1 MSIKLVEN
9 YAVAQARQAVKDS
22 LQAHGEACI
31 LLSMYHRF
39 TDSDM
44 PLCPYCTDDV
54 YTGSGEICT
63 ICWGTTIQGGV
74 KQASKVWGLFTDNVE
89 GEQYRKHGIWQ
100 ADQREFQ
107 TEASPQL
114 MQHDYVIR
122 IRKWNANGTPAE
134 IEGFYAIKEVT
145 KDSMRTGTRY
155 GQSDNDIIGQKA
167 QVSEVSNITN
177 IAKYPVIGVPFL
189 PPEAQTPEHT
199 PMVTRAK
206 AYPYA
211 PASDVR
217 HAITIGN
224 GHSRLITIPHELGT
238 SDVIVQV
245 YDIATGEQ
253 VDTNVFAA
261 TLSTVTLS
269 FLTPP
274 PVNSLRVNITA
285 FGTRYAFTIGD
296 GESTTIV
303 VNHNLHTTNVLV
315 QLYDAETGEQVDTN
329 IYASDSNSVTLEFG
343 EAPAVDALRVVIVA

>member
-39 TDSDM
+39 SDSDM
-44 PLCPYCTDDV
+44 PHCPYCTDDV
-54 YTGSGEICT
+54 YTGSGEVCT

-89 GEQYRKHGIWQ
+89 GEVYGKRGVWQ
-100 ADQREFQ
+100 ADNREFQ
-107 TEASPQL
+107 TEAYPQL

-145 KDSMRTGTRY
+145 KDSLRTGTRS
-155 GQSDNDIIGQKA
+155 GQTDNDIIGQKA
-167 QVSEVSNITN
+167 QISEVSNITN
-177 IAKYPVIGVPFL
+177 IAKYPVIGIPFL
-189 PPEAQTPEHT
+189 PPEAQVMEQT
-199 PMVTRAK
+199 PMITRAK

-211 PASDVR
+211 PAPDLR
-217 HAITIGN
+217 HAVTIGN
-224 GHSRLITIPHELGT
+224 GQSRLITIPHELGT
-238 SDVIVQV
+238 SDVIVQL

-253 VDTNVFAA
+253 VDANVFAA

-269 FLTPP
+269 FQTPP
-274 PVNSLRVNITA
+274 AVNSLRVNIMA

-303 VNHNLHTTNVLV
+303 VSHHLGTTNVLA
-315 QLYDAETGEQVDTN
+315 QLYDVATGEQVDTN
-329 IYASDSNSVTLEFG
+329 IYASDSNSVTLEFA
-343 EAPAVDALRVVIVA
+343 EPPATDSLRVVIVA